1 MALNAWLGHRRV
13 VLQRRSKHR
22 LARIKARLEVLEG
35 YLIVFLNIDEV
46 IAIIREADHPR
57 DELMRRFG
65 LSENQ
70 ANAVL
75 DMRLRSLRRLEE
87 MALRSET
94 EKLIA
99 EQDDLNSLLLDEENQ
114 WLIISNQIKE
124 MKNIFIKID
133 KRRTLLSKA
142 PSIDF
147 DPSEILVEREPITVI
162 CSAKWLDTCDAGPS
176 RFDQ

>member
-1 MALNAWLGHRRV
+1 M
-13 VLQRRSKHR
+13 
-22 LARIKARLEVLEG
+22 LEG

-70 ANAVL
+70 GNAVL

-94 EKLIA
+94 EA
-99 EQDDLNSLLLDEENQ
+99 D
-114 WLIISNQIKE
+114 
-124 MKNIFIKID
+124 
-133 KRRTLLSKA
+133 
-142 PSIDF
+142 
-147 DPSEILVEREPITVI
+147 
-162 CSAKWLDTCDAGPS
+162 C
-176 RFDQ
+176 